1 MAKYQSFK
9 HPKINLNQNYQLRIT
24 NLNKSVMKI
33 KKGDKV
39 KILAGKD
46 KGKIGKVLQIFQS
59 SNRASIEG
67 LNLLI
72 KHMRPRKK
80 GEKGQRIE
88 FPAPLDLSNVILV
101 CPACD
106 KPTRVGYKYIEVIK
120 NEIKQKKK
128 VRVCKKCQQVID

>member
-1 MAKYQSFK
+1 
-9 HPKINLNQNYQLRIT
+9 
-24 NLNKSVMKI
+24 MKI

-59 SNRASIEG
+59 NNRASIEG

-72 KHMRPRKK
+72 KHMRPRKQ

-101 CPACD
+101 CKACD
-106 KPTRVGYKYIEVIK
+106 KPTRVGYKYMEIMK
-120 NEIKQKKK
+120 NEVKQKKK
-128 VRVCKKCQQVID
+128 VRVCKKCKQVID

>member
-1 MAKYQSFK
+1 
-9 HPKINLNQNYQLRIT
+9 
-24 NLNKSVMKI
+24 MKI

-46 KGKIGKVLQIFQS
+46 KGKIGKVLQVFES

-72 KHMRPRKK
+72 KHMRPRKQ

-88 FPAPLDLSNVILV
+88 FPAPINLSNVILV
-101 CPACD
+101 CTKCD
-106 KPTRVGYKYIEVIK
+106 KPTRVAYKYLEVMK
-120 NEIKQKKK
+120 NDIKQKKK
-128 VRVCKKCQQVID
+128 ARICKKCKQVMD